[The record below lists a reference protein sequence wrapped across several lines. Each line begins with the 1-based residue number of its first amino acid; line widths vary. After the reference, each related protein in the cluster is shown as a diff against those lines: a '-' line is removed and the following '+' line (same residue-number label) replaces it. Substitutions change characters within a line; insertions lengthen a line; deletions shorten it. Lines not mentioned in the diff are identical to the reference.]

1 MGTASL
7 VIGLALIALAFY
19 FLLMSTTAETEEE
32 SDIML
37 VLRLLFFMGLITVGA
52 LLARKYVE
60 DRKKEKNS

>member
-1 MGTASL
+1 MP
-7 VIGLALIALAFY
+7 V
-19 FLLMSTTAETEEE
+19 TAETEEE

>member
-7 VIGLALIALAFY
+7 VLGLASIIVSFY
-19 FLLMSTTAETEEE
+19 FLLTPVTAETEEE

-37 VLRLLFFMGLITVGA
+37 VIKLLFFMGLITVGA
-52 LLARKYVE
+52 LLLRKYVS